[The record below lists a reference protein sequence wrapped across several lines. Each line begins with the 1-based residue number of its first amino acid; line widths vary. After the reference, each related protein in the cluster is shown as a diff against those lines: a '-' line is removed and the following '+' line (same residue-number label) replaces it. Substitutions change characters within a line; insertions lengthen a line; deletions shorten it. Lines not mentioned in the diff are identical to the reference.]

1 MRKDRK
7 ENGKFKE
14 KKTKKMKRMNI
25 RDKMNKNGSTKQ
37 I

>member
-7 ENGKFKE
+7 KNGKFKE
-14 KKTKKMKRMNI
+14 KKTKKMKRMNFK
-25 RDKMNKNGSTKQ
+25 DKMNKNGGTKQ